1 MTRTPGCVIVVS
13 VPSITVV
20 MAAIASYPAALF
32 RLVSTTEG
40 GTITIYGV
48 NDSTMNQG
56 YDLSLPALGHRSM
69 VKQPTA
75 SKART
80 AMEPRR
86 MSNLLLRW
94 RLAILA
100 CVAYPGV
107 DDW

>member
-1 MTRTPGCVIVVS
+1 
-13 VPSITVV
+13 
-20 MAAIASYPAALF
+20 
-32 RLVSTTEG
+32 
-40 GTITIYGV
+40 
-48 NDSTMNQG
+48 
-56 YDLSLPALGHRSM
+56 M

-75 SKART
+75 SKARR